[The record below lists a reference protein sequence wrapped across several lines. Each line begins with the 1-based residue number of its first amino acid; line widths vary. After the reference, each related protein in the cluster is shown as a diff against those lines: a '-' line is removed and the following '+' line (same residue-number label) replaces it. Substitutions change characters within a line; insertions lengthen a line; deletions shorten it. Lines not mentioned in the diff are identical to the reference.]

1 MLRRI
6 AGLVRKE
13 IRVYVN
19 SPVAYLALLFFVLAA
34 SIQLFFVEQF
44 LARNVASLRSYFG
57 IFPLLYSFIL
67 PALTMRSFA
76 EERRSGTDELLLTL
90 PMREFE
96 VVAGKYLA
104 ALSLVAVMLLLT
116 LPVPWTLTPLGDFD
130 SGEILGEYIGTFL
143 LAASGLAFG
152 LFVSALSTHQI
163 SAFIV
168 GLSGL
173 LLITFLRSITL
184 FLQLPEPLAS
194 LLTELSLQYRFQSFT
209 RGVVDTRDLL
219 FFLLTAFVFLYG
231 TARVLVLRRW
241 K

>member
-6 AGLVRKE
+6 AGLARKE
-13 IRVYVN
+13 LRVYVN
-19 SPVAYLALLFFVLAA
+19 SPVAYLAVLFFVLAA
-34 SIQLFFVEQF
+34 SIHIFFVEQF

-57 IFPLLYSFIL
+57 IFPLLYAFII

-90 PMREFE
+90 PIREFE
-96 VVAGKYLA
+96 LVAGKFLA
-104 ALSLVAVMLLLT
+104 ALSLVTVMLILT

-130 SGEILGEYIGTFL
+130 SGEILGEYLGTFL

-152 LFVSALSTHQI
+152 IFVSALSSHQI

-184 FLQLPEPLAS
+184 FLQIPEPIAS

-209 RGVVDTRDLL
+209 RGVVDSRDLL
-219 FFLLTAFVFLYG
+219 FFLLSMFIFLYG
-231 TARVLVLRRW
+231 TAKVLVIRRW
-241 K
+241 R